1 MNRLILSFGAALLC
15 VLLSSTD
22 GLAVEPAG
30 GPPELSLEDR
40 SEEADAALTDQPRR
54 HGSDPSSADG
64 SLGQRSWLAR
74 DGARGANDSA
84 LAQDS
89 GSHSGFTLGA
99 VVIVLGLGVAAF
111 VLHQKRRK
119 LLPIAASESKLD
131 VLSTS
136 RIGPKAY
143 AVTAHVGGRVML
155 LGVTDHTVT
164 HLCWIDQPDPEGLAP
179 AEAEPH
185 AREVE
190 EAVDDL
196 PDDYP
201 GSALRAASQRPTQ
214 LASARDLKRF
224 QEVLRGTVQNRSE
237 RASRPSFSPRP
248 PNAAIALAAETTDVV
263 MAMASRPES
272 TRAAE
277 AASLR
282 RKRQRRHASLPPE
295 QRQSS
300 APIAADPPEGA
311 ALEGQVAGLRGLR
324 NSS

>member
-1 MNRLILSFGAALLC
+1 MKRLLCGFGAALLY
-15 VLLSSTD
+15 LLLCSSEVQ
-22 GLAVEPAG
+22 AVQPAG
-30 GPPELSLEDR
+30 GPPESALEDE
-40 SEEADAALTDQPRR
+40 SEER
-54 HGSDPSSADG
+54 ADG
-64 SLGQRSWLAR
+64 TSTDPPRPSGVDSDRSLGQRSWLAR
-74 DGARGANDSA
+74 DSGRGTDDTA
-84 LAQDS
+84 LAKDT

-179 AEAEPH
+179 PEAEPR
-185 AREVE
+185 AREAE
-190 EAVDDL
+190 EALDDL

-224 QEVLRGTVQNRSE
+224 QEVLRGTVQDRSE

-248 PNAAIALAAETTDVV
+248 PNAAITLAAETTDVV
-263 MAMASRPES
+263 MATRPDS
-272 TRAAE
+272 SRAAE

-295 QRQSS
+295 QRLSS
-300 APIAADPPEGA
+300 APKAAELSEAA

>member
-1 MNRLILSFGAALLC
+1 MKRLLLSFGAVLFC

-30 GPPELSLEDR
+30 GPPELSAEDE
-40 SEEADAALTDQPRR
+40 SEEGADGTPTDPPRR
-54 HGSDPSSADG
+54 GSGSSSADG
-64 SLGQRSWLAR
+64 ALGQRSWLAQK
-74 DGARGANDSA
+74 GAGAANDSA
-84 LAQDS
+84 LSQDS

-119 LLPIAASESKLD
+119 LLPIPASESKLD
-131 VLSTS
+131 VLSSS

-179 AEAEPH
+179 AEAEPR
-185 AREVE
+185 AREAE
-190 EAVDDL
+190 ETLDDL

-224 QEVLRGTVQNRSE
+224 QEVLRGTVQDRAE

-248 PNAAIALAAETTDVV
+248 PNAAITLAAETTDVV
-263 MAMASRPES
+263 LASRPES
-272 TRAAE
+272 MRAAE

-300 APIAADPPEGA
+300 APISAEPESA
-311 ALEGQVAGLRGLR
+311 LLEGQVAGLRGLR
-324 NSS
+324 SSS

>member
-1 MNRLILSFGAALLC
+1 MSGLLNGIGAALCC
-15 VLLSSTD
+15 VLLYSSQ
-22 GLAVEPAG
+22 GWAVQPAG
-30 GPPELSLEDR
+30 GPPELSPEDESAER
-40 SEEADAALTDQPRR
+40 
-54 HGSDPSSADG
+54 ADG
-64 SLGQRSWLAR
+64 LPAEQARQDGSEPGSGEPALGKRSWLAR
-74 DGARGANDSA
+74 DGARGASDTA
-84 LAQDS
+84 LAQDT

-131 VLSTS
+131 VLSSS

-179 AEAEPH
+179 PEAELRP
-185 AREVE
+185 REVE
-190 EAVDDL
+190 EPLDDL

-201 GSALRAASQRPTQ
+201 GSALRAVSHRPTQ

-224 QEVLRGTVQNRSE
+224 QEVLRGTVQDRSE

-248 PNAAIALAAETTDVV
+248 PNAAITLAAETTDVV
-263 MAMASRPES
+263 MAARPES

-282 RKRQRRHASLPPE
+282 RKRQRRHASLPAEP
-295 QRQSS
+295 RPS
-300 APIAADPPEGA
+300 AVPKAADLPEA
-311 ALEGQVAGLRGLR
+311 AGLEGQVAGLRGLR

>member
-1 MNRLILSFGAALLC
+1 MKRLLFRFGAALLY
-15 VLLSSTD
+15 VLLCSSEA
-22 GLAVEPAG
+22 LAVQPAG
-30 GPPELSLEDR
+30 GPPESFPEDE
-40 SEEADAALTDQPRR
+40 SEER
-54 HGSDPSSADG
+54 ADG
-64 SLGQRSWLAR
+64 TSTDARPSGTDSDRSLGQRSWLAR
-74 DGARGANDSA
+74 DGARGTDDTA
-84 LAQDS
+84 LTKDT
-89 GSHSGFTLGA
+89 GGNSGFTLGA

-179 AEAEPH
+179 PEVTPRAREAE
-185 AREVE
+185 
-190 EAVDDL
+190 EALDDL

-224 QEVLRGTVQNRSE
+224 QEVLRGTVQDRSE

-248 PNAAIALAAETTDVV
+248 PNAAITLAAETTDVV
-263 MAMASRPES
+263 MATRPES

-295 QRQSS
+295 QRLSS
-300 APIAADPPEGA
+300 APSAAEPSEA
-311 ALEGQVAGLRGLR
+311 ATLEGQVAGLRGLR